1 MRQIEAG
8 AELRQVVDNRWNRR
22 ERIEDPSPFFGMSA
36 AMAEIQQ
43 QLQALAVSDL
53 PVLLLGE
60 TGTGKEVIARALHV
74 RSRRFARPFLKLNCA
89 AVPSELVESE
99 LFGHEKGAFTGAD
112 RRKLG
117 LFELADG
124 GTVFLDEIGD
134 MQFRLQAK
142 LLQVLQDQEFRRV
155 GGYDVV
161 RVDVR
166 VIAATHC
173 NLERAISQ
181 ERFRQDLYYRL
192 NVCSLQIPSLR
203 ERKEDV
209 VALAKF
215 LFERHGGQDWSGLL
229 TDDLAGA
236 LRDYSWPGNVREL
249 ENEIRKLA
257 ALRNPAAIARDLRA
271 RAAATPAAAS
281 PAPAPSSARETV
293 RRFDDL
299 IKRHEQL
306 EAETI
311 LNSLQACQ
319 WNRKRA
325 AEQLGI
331 DYKALLYKMKKL
343 NIGLPSPPDGDKDQG
358 SHELAIA

>member
-43 QLQALAVSDL
+43 QLQALAASDL

-60 TGTGKEVIARALHV
+60 TGTGKEVIARALHA
-74 RSRRFARPFLKLNCA
+74 RSRRFNRPFLKLNCA

-134 MQFRLQAK
+134 MQFGLQAK

-155 GGYDVV
+155 GGYDVI

-173 NLERAISQ
+173 NLDKAIAQ

-203 ERKEDV
+203 ERKEDIV
-209 VALAKF
+209 SLAKF
-215 LFERHGGQDWSGLL
+215 LFERHGGQDWSGLI
-229 TDDLAGA
+229 TNDLVGA
-236 LRDYSWPGNVREL
+236 LGEYSWPGNVREL
-249 ENEIRKLA
+249 ENEIRRLV

-271 RAAATPAAAS
+271 RAAATPANA
-281 PAPAPSSARETV
+281 PVAPAPVCETV
-293 RRFDDL
+293 RRFDEL
-299 IKRHEQL
+299 VKRHEQM

-343 NIGLPSPPDGDKDQG
+343 NIGLPARAGGRQDHGPQ
-358 SHELAIA
+358 EFARA

>member
-1 MRQIEAG
+1 
-8 AELRQVVDNRWNRR
+8 
-22 ERIEDPSPFFGMSA
+22 
-36 AMAEIQQ
+36 
-43 QLQALAVSDL
+43 
-53 PVLLLGE
+53 VLLLGE
-60 TGTGKEVIARALHV
+60 TGTGKEVIARSLHV

-173 NLERAISQ
+173 NLVQAISQ

-203 ERKEDV
+203 ERKEDII
-209 VALAKF
+209 ALAKF

-229 TDDLAGA
+229 TDDLAAA
-236 LRDYSWPGNVREL
+236 LREYSWPGNVREL

-281 PAPAPSSARETV
+281 PAAASPAPAPASVREPV

-299 IKRHEQL
+299 VKRHEQL
-306 EAETI
+306 ETETI

-343 NIGLPSPPDGDKDQG
+343 NIGLPSPAGGSKDHG
-358 SHELAIA
+358 SHELARA